1 MSMVAHYEDALRDAE
16 IARIRRVLALRAL
29 LVEGHS
35 QASLAHRFGVTQ
47 PAISYQVAK
56 ERTVEARPR
65 DLLEAGGA
73 ILKQLAEDRGFRRLA
88 VFGSVA
94 RREDRPNSDLDFLVD
109 PPRGADLFDMMR
121 LEQDFSTI
129 LGRDVDLISYG
140 GLDPALDRDILRES
154 VPV

>member
-1 MSMVAHYEDALRDAE
+1 MVAHYEHALRDAE

-29 LVEGHS
+29 LIEGHS

-56 ERTVEARPR
+56 ERTVEVRPR

-94 RREDRPNSDLDFLVD
+94 RGEDRPGSDLDFLVD
-109 PPRGADLFDMMR
+109 PPGGSDLFDMMR
-121 LEQDFSTI
+121 LDQDFSTI

>member
-1 MSMVAHYEDALRDAE
+1 MSMVAHYEHAMRDAE

-29 LVEGHS
+29 LVDGHS
-35 QASLAHRFGVTQ
+35 QASIARRFGVTQ

-56 ERTVEARPR
+56 ERTEGVRPR

-73 ILKQLAEDRGFRRLA
+73 ILKQLAEDRGFRHLA

-94 RREDRPNSDLDFLVD
+94 RGEDRPNSDLDFDVE
-109 PPRGADLFDMMR
+109 PPKAADLFDMVR
-121 LEQDFSTI
+121 LEKDYSTI
-129 LGRDVDLISYG
+129 LGREVDVVSYR
-140 GLDPALDRDILRES
+140 GLDPALDRDILKEK

>member
-56 ERTVEARPR
+56 ERTVEVRPR

>member
-1 MSMVAHYEDALRDAE
+1 MVAHYEDALRDAE

>member
-1 MSMVAHYEDALRDAE
+1 MSMVAHYKHALRDAE

-56 ERTVEARPR
+56 ERTVEVRPR

-109 PPRGADLFDMMR
+109 PPGGADLFDMMR

>member
-1 MSMVAHYEDALRDAE
+1 MVAHYEDALRDAE

-56 ERTVEARPR
+56 ERTVEVRPR